1 MNRRS
6 SLKTILATGIAPWV
20 VPAHVLR
27 AQSAPSNKIT
37 LGVIGC
43 GAQGLVD
50 MRAFLNH
57 EDVRVVALCD
67 VNRKR
72 LELAKGCLAEKYGKD
87 DARVY
92 ADFRELNR
100 DPAVDAV
107 LMALPV
113 HWHSIP
119 SADAVLNGKHI
130 YHEKPMALSLQESW
144 LVRSAVKKAGVVFQ
158 FGTQQRSDLK
168 FRWAAELS
176 QNGRL
181 GKLREIQVGVPGGK
195 TAPVWP
201 EQAVPEHVDWDRWV
215 GPASMTPFHPERMKR
230 DNHENIRAFSLGMI
244 SCWGIHHLDIA
255 QWGNGTDATGPV
267 SVEGSATYP
276 ESGGCDTALSWK
288 IRFEYASAAPIL
300 FANEGDEVAHGT
312 RFIGENDWVHVRRGA
327 ITASSPD
334 LLRDPANKVGTMP
347 VRLPV
352 SLEHT
357 RNFVDAIQGKAQAV
371 CGIETAVRSDT
382 LPQLA
387 SICLKTR
394 RKLIWNPEKENFG
407 GDQEAHGLMQ
417 CRELRGDWKLPQ
429 VQI

>member
-6 SLKTILATGIAPWV
+6 SLKTILATGIAPWI

-27 AQSAPSNKIT
+27 SQTAPSNKIT

-43 GAQGLVD
+43 GSQGMVD
-50 MRAFLNH
+50 LRAFLNH
-57 EDVRVVALCD
+57 DDVRVVALCD
-67 VNRKR
+67 VNRKNIEKANGYY
-72 LELAKGCLAEKYGKD
+72 LKEKYGKA

-92 ADFRELNR
+92 SDFRELNR
-100 DPAVDAV
+100 DPGVDAV

-130 YHEKPMALSLQESW
+130 YHEKPMALSLQESK
-144 LVRSAVKKAGVVFQ
+144 LVRAAVKKMGVTFQ

-168 FRWAAELS
+168 FRWAAELA

-195 TAPVWP
+195 TAPVWS

-215 GPASMTPFHPERMKR
+215 GPAPMSSFHEEKLKR

-255 QWGNGTDATGPV
+255 QWGNGTDGTGPV
-267 SVEGSATYP
+267 GVEGSALYP
-276 ESGGCDTALSWK
+276 ESGGCDTALSWQV
-288 IRFEYASAAPIL
+288 RFEYAAAAPIL
-300 FANEGDEVAHGT
+300 FANESAEVAHGA
-312 RFIGENDWVHVRRGA
+312 RFIGEKGWVHVRRGA
-327 ITASSPD
+327 ITASDPD

-347 VRLPV
+347 IKLPI

-357 RNFVDAIQGKAQAV
+357 RNFVDAIQGKAKAI
-371 CGIETAVRSDT
+371 CDIETAVRSDT

-387 SICLKTR
+387 SICLKTQ
-394 RKLIWNPEKENFG
+394 RKLTWNPEKEDFG
-407 GDQEAHGLMQ
+407 ADQEANRLMQ
-417 CRELRGDWKLPQ
+417 CRELRGDWKLP
-429 VQI
+429 VV